1 MNTKILLS
9 SSATFMGLAGIVC
22 SFFPQ
27 EISLYLNANSS
38 GMAIIVIQLT
48 GALYFSFAMM
58 NWTAKE
64 NLLGGIYGR
73 PITIGN
79 MTHFVIGALAL
90 LKVVSTTNPSPLLLS
105 ATFVYTVY
113 AILFGMIFFR
123 HPKQT
128 QQ

>member
-1 MNTKILLS
+1 MNTKLIMISSAILLI
-9 SSATFMGLAGIVC
+9 FVGI
-22 SFFPQ
+22 SLTFFPQ
-27 EISLYLNANSS
+27 EIAGTFLLDAAGSLPLIMQLLGAMYFAF
-38 GMAIIVIQLT
+38 GML
-48 GALYFSFAMM
+48 

-73 PITIGN
+73 PVVIGN
-79 MTHFVIGALAL
+79 LTHFVIGALAL
-90 LKVVSTTNPSPLLLS
+90 LKVVSTTNPSPLFLS

-113 AILFGMIFFR
+113 AILFGMIYLR